1 MRMIGFLTLL
11 PWAALAVTAQL
22 GAQKLG
28 LQEILAEPILTS
40 NQPEIEAKVFASSRV
55 PAVRIPSSRAEW
67 EAVAEETRRRVLEE
81 VVFRGEARA
90 WRAAAAKVEWLGS
103 VDGGP
108 GYRIRKLRYEAIP
121 GMWIPALLYEPE
133 GLSGKVPVVLNVNGH
148 DRSSGKAAEY
158 KQARCIN
165 QAKRGVLAL
174 NLEWVGMGQLNTPG
188 FGHYKI
194 NQIDLTGT
202 SGIAVHYL
210 ALSRAIDLLLEHPN
224 ADPDRVAV
232 TGLSGGGWQTIF
244 ISSLDTRVAAAN
256 PVAGYSSFVTRT
268 QFPRPDLGDSE
279 QTPSDLAAVADYT
292 HLTALLAPRPTLL
305 TKNAHDTCCFR
316 AEYALGPLLR
326 AARPAFA
333 LYGRQGNLRHHV
345 NQDAGHNYGP
355 DNREAFYRL
364 LGDAFFAGDSDFA
377 DEELDFEGEIKT
389 AEELAVPLPAGNLD
403 LHQLALRLAAGIRRG
418 ARGTKE
424 QLRAVTKA
432 PRYAVRATEEGK
444 ERETAATGLRTA
456 RWLLR
461 MDGDWT
467 VPAVELSPEA
477 ATSTTVL
484 VADGGKG
491 SAAGPVRAHLDGG
504 RRVVAVDVFNLG
516 EASIQTKDWLW
527 SLLLASLGERPLGVQ
542 AGQIAAAAR
551 WAKRRYGHAVLLH
564 AVGPRTSL
572 AALAAAALE
581 PEAVAEVRLEEP
593 FASLNEIIERDID
606 ARQAPELF
614 CFGLLEAFEMED
626 IRALIAPRPVRV
638 GRL

>member
-1 MRMIGFLTLL
+1 MRTIGFLNLL
-11 PWAALAVTAQL
+11 PWAALAATAQL
-22 GAQKLG
+22 GAQHLG
-28 LQEILAEPILTS
+28 LQEILAEPILAS
-40 NQPEIEAKVFASSRV
+40 NQPEIEAKVFAAARV
-55 PAVRIPSSRAEW
+55 PAVRVPASRAEW
-67 EAVAEETRRRVLEE
+67 ERLAGETRRRVLEE

-103 VDGGP
+103 MDGGP
-108 GYRIRKLRYEAIP
+108 GYRIRKLRYEALP
-121 GMWIPALLYEPE
+121 GLWIPALLYEPE
-133 GLSGKVPVVLNVNGH
+133 GLSGRVPVVLNVNGH
-148 DRSSGKAAEY
+148 DRSAGKAAEY

-194 NQIDLTGT
+194 NQIDLAGT

-210 ALSRAIDLLLEHPN
+210 AMSRAIDLLLDHPN
-224 ADPDRVAV
+224 ADPERVAV

-279 QTPSDLAAVADYT
+279 QTPSDLAAVADYA

-333 LYGRQGNLRHHV
+333 LYGRQENLRHHV
-345 NQDAGHNYGP
+345 NQDPGHNYGP

-364 LGDAFFAGDSDFA
+364 LGDAFFAGDAEFA
-377 DEELDFEGEIKT
+377 SEELDFEGEIKS
-389 AEELAVPLPAGNLD
+389 AEELEVPLPPENLD
-403 LHQLALRLAAGIRRG
+403 FHQLALRLAAGIRR
-418 ARGTKE
+418 ATRGTRE
-424 QLRAVTKA
+424 QLRAVTKM
-432 PRYAVRATEEGK
+432 PRYAVRAAKKEG
-444 ERETAATGLRTA
+444 AVDSGLRSA

-467 VPAVELSPEA
+467 VPAVELSPESAA
-477 ATSTTVL
+477 ATALL
-484 VADGGKG
+484 VADGGRA
-491 SAAGPVRAHLDGG
+491 SAAGPARAHLERG
-504 RRVVAVDVFNLG
+504 RRVVALDVFNRG
-516 EASIQTKDWLW
+516 ESTIQTKDWLW
-527 SLLLASLGERPLGVQ
+527 SLLVASLAERPLGVQ

-551 WAKRRYGHAVLLH
+551 WAKSQHGGPVLLH

-572 AALAAAALE
+572 AALVAAALE

-626 IRALIAPRPVRV
+626 IRALVEPRPVEV